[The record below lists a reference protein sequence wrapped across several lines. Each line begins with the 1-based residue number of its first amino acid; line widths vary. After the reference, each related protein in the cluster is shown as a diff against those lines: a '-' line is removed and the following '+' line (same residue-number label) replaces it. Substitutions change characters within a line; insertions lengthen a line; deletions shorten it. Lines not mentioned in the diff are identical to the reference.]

1 MQHGEAAQAALHVGI
16 DALEWPDSD
25 AVHKAIIFCAA
36 VVNVA
41 ALAGDSQLQE
51 VVGKDMF
58 SAAIRGLTLESNASA
73 QAELVGLL
81 RDIYLRLG
89 TRSATPRQVIRLFN
103 LLYFS
108 TKAQDTE
115 GYVWLGMHQMITCGV
130 QEFFITSWV

>member
-81 RDIYLRLG
+81 RDIYLRIG
-89 TRSATPRQVIRLFN
+89 TRSATPRQVIRLFKTN
-103 LLYFS
+103 FP
-108 TKAQDTE
+108 TKVHDTE
-115 GYVWLGMHQMITCGV
+115 GYLWLGMYPMMMCSV
-130 QEFFITSWV
+130 QEFPNTSWV